1 MSHST
6 IGQKKLLT
14 RVRKIKGQT
23 IALENSLD
31 GEPDCLKFLQ
41 QIAAIKG
48 AVNGLMKEVLE
59 DHLREHLGAEDI
71 SPLQRMEE
79 VEQVILVLKS
89 YLK

>member
-1 MSHST
+1 MSHT
-6 IGQKKLLT
+6 IVGKKKLLT
-14 RVRKIKGQT
+14 RIRKINGQSK
-23 IALENSLD
+23 ALENILE
-31 GEPDCLKFLQ
+31 GEPDCMKVLQ

-59 DHLREHLGAEDI
+59 GHLREHLGAGDI
-71 SPLQRMEE
+71 SPKQRETE

>member
-1 MSHST
+1 MSHA
-6 IGQKKLLT
+6 IAGKKKLLT

-23 IALENSLD
+23 AALEKSFD
-31 GEPDCLKFLQ
+31 GEPDCMKVLQ

-71 SPLQRMEE
+71 THQQRSEE
-79 VEQVILVLKS
+79 IEQVLLILKS